1 MVHYNPK
8 MWISLLFHSYSR
20 HVIKLLTPALI
31 TIGLYTFLLTYL
43 VVDYFALDFKSTTAV
58 HSILGIV
65 LGLFLVFR
73 MNTAYD
79 RWWEGRQMWGTL
91 INASRNLA
99 MKINSFTD
107 KDDTEIREFF
117 VKMIPNFAFALK
129 EHLRDG
135 VKFEEFKFPS
145 PQVETKLRN
154 SKNTPSMVAAEM
166 YNVIRKMLDQ
176 SKITGEQL
184 IVIDLEMKEL
194 QDVQGSCERIKNTPI
209 PYNYSMYL
217 KKFIFIY
224 TITLPFGFV
233 TEFFYWTIP
242 IVLMLFFTLL
252 SIELI
257 AEEIE
262 DPFGSDV
269 NDLPTNVLSEKIRNN
284 VEEIIELEVKQPTM
298 SIESKELS

>member
-1 MVHYNPK
+1 
-8 MWISLLFHSYSR
+8 MWVSLIFHSYSR
-20 HVIKLLTPALI
+20 HVLKLLTPALI
-31 TIGLYTFLLTYL
+31 TIGLYTFGLTWL
-43 VVDYFALDFKSTTAV
+43 VVDYFGFEFKSTTAV

-107 KDDTEIREFF
+107 KDDTEVREFF
-117 VKMIPNFAFALK
+117 VKMIPNFAYALK

-135 VKFEEFKFPS
+135 VKFEELDFTS
-145 PQVETKLRN
+145 SQVENTIRN
-154 SKNTPSMVAAEM
+154 SKNVPSKVVAIM
-166 YNVIRKMLDQ
+166 YDQIRELLDK
-176 SKITGEQL
+176 SKITGQQL
-184 IVIDLEMKEL
+184 LIIDYEMKEL
-194 QDVQGSCERIKNTPI
+194 QDIQGSCERIKNTPI

-217 KKFIFIY
+217 KKFIFTY

-242 IVLMLFFTLL
+242 IVLLLFFTLL

-262 DPFGSDV
+262 DPFGSDI
-269 NDLPTNVLSEKIRNN
+269 NDLPTNVMSETIRNN
-284 VEEIIELEVKQPTM
+284 VEELIELNVRQPAMT
-298 SIESKELS
+298 IESKELS